1 MNKVYF
7 AKKLLEISEVKNK
20 TRKSTIK
27 KVKEKLKERINKFR
41 RYRFYVNGRV
51 LDVGTGSGID
61 LLALFSINPEIEAV
75 GVDISKKA
83 LKFAR
88 DILPKDRTH
97 LVQADVTYLPF
108 IKETFDAVNI
118 SYMLHHHPP
127 KLLRRIIGNL
137 TVILRQN
144 GVMLISE
151 PSVKSE
157 ADALRQEIYT
167 LKYDLKNYL
176 EIRRKVSST
185 DTQFHLY
192 SLVSIFDYNTMYPSL
207 LKQILIEN
215 DLKIEH
221 FEIITEKF
229 DRKEAKKLIATIKTQ
244 IKRSDIPNYE
254 KAYLLDK
261 SNALY
266 EKLKLIDPAGDRS
279 MVFKVKKKARN

>member
-1 MNKVYF
+1 MNRVYF

-97 LVQADVTYLPF
+97 LVQADVIYLPF

-137 TVILRQN
+137 TAILRQN

-192 SLVSIFDYNTMYPSL
+192 SLVSIFDCNTMYPSL